1 MTIKQYI
8 VINLVTFPKTG
19 DKEMIVPVTHANWL
33 GVKFGKI
40 SKRFSTDNKR
50 SIIVLSGILI

>member
-1 MTIKQYI
+1 MTITQYI
-8 VINLVTFPKTG
+8 VINLVTFPKPG
-19 DKEMIVPVTHANWL
+19 DKEMIVLVTHANWL

-40 SKRFSTDNKR
+40 SERFSTDNKR